1 MINKEQ
7 NSTMLY
13 RTRVLYNYFFE
24 EVGLIKIFK
33 KGTFHSFIKERG
45 RKKKKLFFEQLKKK
59 KLQKGKR

>member
-7 NSTMLY
+7 DSTMLY
-13 RTRVLYNYFFE
+13 RTRVLYNYFSE

-33 KGTFHSFIKERG
+33 KERFIHYQRKGEKEE
-45 RKKKKLFFEQLKKK
+45 KLFFEQLKKK

>member
-7 NSTMLY
+7 GFTMLY
-13 RTRVLYNYFFE
+13 RTRVLYNYFSE

-45 RKKKKLFFEQLKKK
+45 ERRRNFFLNN
-59 KLQKGKR
+59 